1 VNHFLVRT
9 GHGFDDGWMGES
21 VESQAIQYASGL
33 AGGRESLA
41 TRLGVGV
48 ATLELWLSG
57 QEQMPD
63 DKLLALLNVI
73 LESMER
79 QSA

>member
-1 VNHFLVRT
+1 MNHFLVWM
-9 GHGFDDGWMGES
+9 GSGFDDGRMGES

-41 TRLGVGV
+41 TRLGVEL
-48 ATLELWLSG
+48 ATLESWLSG